1 MARDDAS
8 LCEVINLLRRD
19 AEHLANVFASMGG
32 RLLMTFGVGR
42 PLAPMRRADVDA
54 CLAFRLDPA
63 AKNAA
68 ARKGNCPHAI

>member
-1 MARDDAS
+1 
-8 LCEVINLLRRD
+8 
-19 AEHLANVFASMGG
+19 
-32 RLLMTFGVGR
+32 MTFGVGR